1 MNRRNQ
7 HVIDEEVTYSE
18 QEQLVSTTDKR
29 GVITYANDI
38 FCKVAGFTAEELQGK
53 NHNIVRHPD
62 MPKAAFKDLWDRMEQ
77 GQAWRGAVKNRCKD
91 GRYYWVDAYVTP
103 IYENGKVTGYQSV
116 RTRLDPAVRARA
128 EKAYASLLAA
138 EKSKR
143 KKPAVKLTALRPWIS
158 SAVMLGLLGGAWHY
172 GGLSGLVWSL
182 LPLAWL
188 VLNTRNQLFSSMRFF
203 QNLHKEYDSL
213 SRLVYSGNEPHSIA
227 DYHLGLWQARS
238 RTILGRV
245 DDATGSL
252 KSLATSMM
260 QAMSSARNDLS
271 RQDSD
276 THQIAAAIDEM
287 SATANEIT
295 QNTHK
300 AAQNAEEAQNQCY
313 LTQNQLEQTRQKIVE
328 LAREAEQ
335 AAEATVA
342 LSEESNRIGTLM
354 TEIQGI
360 ADQTNLLALNAAIE
374 AARAGEHGRGF
385 AVVAEEVRA
394 LSTRTHGATEQIQ
407 TSISQIQQTLTNW
420 RTMMDTNRAHSQE
433 CVNAAEAGT
442 ESLGRVVQEI
452 DNIAGFTVEISTA
465 AGQQQQ
471 VAEEISR
478 NVHQISETSSANLN
492 TITQVEDSSRE
503 LLARSQ
509 GLNNLS
515 RTFS

>member
-7 HVIDEEVTYSE
+7 NTIDEEVTYSD
-18 QEQLVSTTDKR
+18 QEQLVSTTDLR
-29 GVITYANDI
+29 GVITYANEI
-38 FCKVAGFTAEELQGK
+38 FCKVAGYSADELVGK

-62 MPKAAFKDLWDRMEQ
+62 MPKAAFKDLWERLQ
-77 GQAWRGAVKNRCKD
+77 AGQPWRGAVKNRCKD

-103 IYENGKVTGYQSV
+103 IYQQGKIVGYQSV
-116 RTRLDPAVRARA
+116 RTRLDDGVRRQAERA
-128 EKAYASLLAA
+128 YRQLLRQQGSSSPLAALRQAGPWLAGAGLIALLAGA
-138 EKSKR
+138 F
-143 KKPAVKLTALRPWIS
+143 AT
-158 SAVMLGLLGGAWHY
+158 GGA
-172 GGLSGLVWSL
+172 GQLLWSL

-188 VLNTRNQLFSSMRFF
+188 LLCWRDRLFAAPRFF
-203 QNLHKEYDSL
+203 HRLGRDYDSL
-213 SRLVYSGNEPHSIA
+213 SRLVYSGDQPHAIA
-227 DYHLGLWQARS
+227 DYHLKMWQART

-252 KSLATSMM
+252 KSLAAGMM
-260 QAMSSARNDLS
+260 QAMTGARHDLG

-287 SATANEIT
+287 SATATEIT
-295 QNTHK
+295 QNTQQ
-300 AAQNAEEAQNQCY
+300 AAENAEEAQHQCH
-313 LTQNQLEQTRQKIVE
+313 LTQRQLEQTREKIIA

-335 AAEATVA
+335 AAEATFA
-342 LSEESNRIGTLM
+342 LTQESDRIGTLM

-407 TSISQIQQTLTNW
+407 TSINQIQHTLARW
-420 RTMMDTNRAHSQE
+420 RSMMDANMEHSQE
-433 CVNAAEAGT
+433 CVDAAEAGSQ
-442 ESLGRVVQEI
+442 SLGRVVEEI
-452 DNIAGFTVEISTA
+452 DHIVNVTVAISAA
-465 AGQQQQ
+465 AGQQQL

-478 NVHQISETSSANLN
+478 NVHQISEASSDNLGK
-492 TITQVEDSSRE
+492 IAEVEASSRQ
-503 LLARSQ
+503 LLERSE
-509 GLNNLS
+509 GLNDLT

>member
-7 HVIDEEVTYSE
+7 HVIDEEVTYSD

-38 FCKVAGFTAEELQGK
+38 FCKVAGFTPDELVGK

-62 MPKAAFKDLWDRMEQ
+62 MPKVAFKDLWEHMQ
-77 GQAWRGAVKNRCKD
+77 KGQAWRGAVKNRCKD

-103 IYENGKVTGYQSV
+103 IYEQGEVTGYQSV

-128 EKAYASLLAA
+128 EQAYAGLLAA
-138 EKSKR
+138 EQR
-143 KKPAVKLTALRPWIS
+143 KTRAVTPSFRSVLPWLGGVTLI
-158 SAVMLGLLGGAWHY
+158 GLLAGAFVN
-172 GGLSGLVWSL
+172 GGLSGLLWSL
-182 LPLAWL
+182 LPLGWL
-188 VLNTRNQLFSSMRFF
+188 LLCCREQLFGSPRFF
-203 QNLHKEYDSL
+203 NRLGKEYDSL
-213 SRLVYSGNEPHSIA
+213 SRLVYSGNAPHSIA
-227 DYHLGLWQARS
+227 DYHLGLWQART

-252 KSLATSMM
+252 KSLAAGMM
-260 QAMSSARNDLS
+260 QAMTGARDDLS

-287 SATANEIT
+287 SATANDIT
-295 QNTHK
+295 QNTQK
-300 AAQNAEEAQNQCY
+300 AASNAEEAQHQCH
-313 LTQNQLEQTRQKIVE
+313 LTQGQLEQTRQKIVE
-328 LAREAEQ
+328 LAQEAEQ
-335 AAEATVA
+335 AAQATVA
-342 LSEESNRIGTLM
+342 LSEESERIGTLM
-354 TEIQGI
+354 VEIQGI

-407 TSISQIQQTLTNW
+407 GSISQIQQTLSRW
-420 RTMMDTNRAHSQE
+420 RTMMDANMAHSQE
-433 CVNAAEAGT
+433 CVAAAEAGT

-452 DNIAGFTVEISTA
+452 DHIVGVTVEISAA
-465 AGQQQQ
+465 AGQQQL

-478 NVHQISETSSANLN
+478 NVHQISEASSANLGK
-492 TITQVEDSSRE
+492 ILQVETSSKE
-503 LLARSQ
+503 LLERSQ
-509 GLNNLS
+509 GLNDMT
-515 RTFS
+515 RTFA

>member
-1 MNRRNQ
+1 MNKRNQ
-7 HVIDEEVTYSE
+7 HVIDEEVSYGE
-18 QEQLVSTTDKR
+18 REQLVSTTDKR
-29 GVITYANDI
+29 GVITYANEV
-38 FCKVAGFTAEELQGK
+38 FCQVAGYTADELVGK
-53 NHNIVRHPD
+53 NHNLVRHPD
-62 MPKAAFKDLWDRMEQ
+62 MPRAAFRDLWEHVQR

-103 IYENGKVTGYQSV
+103 IYENGEVTGYQSV

-128 EKAYASLLAA
+128 EQAYARLLEAQGRKRGAA
-138 EKSKR
+138 GNLLR
-143 KKPAVKLTALRPWIS
+143 ATLPWLAGAGLGALLI
-158 SAVMLGLLGGAWHY
+158 GAWAN
-172 GGLSGLVWSL
+172 GGVSGLVWSL

-188 VLNTRNQLFSSMRFF
+188 ALCCRQQLVAGPRFF
-203 QNLHKEYDSL
+203 RQLSRDYDSL
-213 SRLVYSGNEPHSIA
+213 SRLVYSGDQPHAIA
-227 DYHLGLWQARS
+227 DYHLGMWQARA

-252 KSLATSMM
+252 KQLAAGML
-260 QAMSSARNDLS
+260 QAMHGARHDLG

-287 SATANEIT
+287 SATAFEIT
-295 QNTHK
+295 RNTQK
-300 AAQNAEEAQNQCY
+300 AASNAEEAQHQCH
-313 LTQNQLEQTRQKIVE
+313 LTQQQLEQTRQKIVE

-335 AAEATVA
+335 AAEATQA
-342 LSEESNRIGTLM
+342 LSQESDRIGTLM

-407 TSISQIQQTLTNW
+407 GSIGQIQQTLGRW
-420 RTMMDTNRAHSQE
+420 RTMMDANMAQSQD

-442 ESLGRVVQEI
+442 ESLARVVQEI
-452 DNIAGFTVEISTA
+452 DDIVGVTVEISTA
-465 AGQQQQ
+465 AEQQQQ

-478 NVHQISETSSANLN
+478 NVHQISEASSANLGK
-492 TITQVEDSSRE
+492 IAQVEGASQE
-503 LLARSQ
+503 LLNRSQ
-509 GLNNLS
+509 GLNDLT